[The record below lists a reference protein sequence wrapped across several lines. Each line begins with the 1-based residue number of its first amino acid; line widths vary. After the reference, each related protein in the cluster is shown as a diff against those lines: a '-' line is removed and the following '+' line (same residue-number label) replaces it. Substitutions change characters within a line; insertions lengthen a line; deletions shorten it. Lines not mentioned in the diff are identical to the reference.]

1 MKNAKKLLSVIL
13 SVIMIISSC
22 SVCFGTITFAANNT
36 NAVNNFV
43 SAVKCDAMKSF
54 KYSKSSSTSGSDKDA
69 IITKTFTYSA
79 PSYEYFTQVVNVLEK
94 FDTAMKGLDEYTK
107 GAKHNN
113 NGNCAAD
120 SDACT
125 DLGHVRSAFEK
136 AIGDSLDSLNQNYK
150 LGDFFDCVLNMDNI
164 SYRNTESDYGFTGSN
179 TTDTSQVPQRVH
191 NKFVAKTDDLVGYI
205 TSFDS
210 VDKIA
215 KDNADTEYTY
225 TLTMCRQNYQTG
237 SWWKT
242 NHYHHAININNSDA
256 TNPAPAVSATT
267 ATNKADLVDANGV
280 FTKYANYFGCANVKD
295 ILAISQDA
303 TALSAVAS
311 EIQGAYNKIKS
322 DFSSDDFAK
331 IYNHFFSSYNVSSTL
346 TLINNG
352 VILLEFKPIA
362 DDLKALCATD
372 YSEYTKAQLLT
383 LLNTLNEKFAV
394 YKTVDATTQA
404 LIVEIYGLDTTKVE
418 KTIEDVDKA
427 YQVAC
432 IKEAK
437 TTADAH
443 KATYG
448 AYDIDG
454 VDEGTVTAAM
464 ITEAVALI
472 GNDITALE
480 KYNGAYVA
488 EVCGANYVAELK
500 SLKTSLTNLGR
511 AAGYN
516 ESFLKE
522 YEKFAGEIENPSS
535 ADSQTLTETLKKYD
549 KWYKD
554 LKALIDEMKTEL
566 GEDIA
571 QKLFDELDTLMTEHM
586 DGAYLALNTR
596 VETQIENAYV
606 LYTAYV
612 ELYGEKV
619 IMSGMSSYN
628 QLKASVGLIDTDAYN
643 FLNGNSDNFTI
654 SDENVEKY
662 NELQKVLSFY
672 ATFEANR
679 GFDTY
684 TQTTI
689 DDIIREESTDDI
701 AREGDYT
708 VTDENVEKVID
719 VIETALKDEKIQS
732 LLGFDLASL
741 LDGALDSIYTDSVIN
756 SIIQYV
762 YPAVANEF
770 VKAWAGLP
778 SSITIEDVD
787 TGVAGIKADVECKL
801 TIDSVETAV
810 GNVGINCF
818 PTTLGALIERDYP
831 QYKGVAE
838 TLKKATTPAVKD
850 SGDPW
855 KDAVIYTEDGKALNL
870 QWGVTDKES
879 FIDAAVAALSGLE
892 PLLLAIVSNQKAEAS
907 AKIGTGSGDAVIFNF
922 IPLELTVD
930 PIDLVLMSSAND
942 GYDNALAPIFE
953 ALGCTDIP
961 HGETLTSTRAIL
973 EDGLF
978 AMLDQLLDKLAKNPV
993 KTILDILPNIAYA
1006 LEADLVN
1013 DLLGMLK
1020 TDITYTANASYQ
1032 VLGNAITGSMN
1043 DVYNNYDKPEKVN
1056 IKDMVDLKSLGVDLS
1071 SFEAVWDMILGLL
1084 KVSLPAPD
1092 AGAIATMGELI
1103 WKDTNRSEKTYTYG
1117 GDKAAFIVANKADLL
1132 IYLVG
1137 YILENDIISMLFDLE
1152 SADEIIKEIMSNL
1165 SANSDDV
1172 IAAVVELLNQIEY
1185 PVEDYVWYDGK
1196 VGGTVEGLTPAMEI
1210 YLSSNNNWNTEVAHY
1225 ITENINTIL
1234 DSVLSL
1240 AGLDVDISAELNK
1253 LISSLFTNAN
1263 VTELAK
1269 LLSGIDLSSMP
1280 ELNDLIKDE
1289 LNIDLSVF
1297 ASYKDIP
1304 ENKNWGFTDGDG
1316 EGFVNA
1322 IIALLSPFGA
1332 VLDFILS
1339 GEDITLFEGT
1349 DGEVRLIGYDGYDSA
1364 IIPLIEALGIEAVAS
1379 GNLGE
1384 SSALKATLDSALEL
1398 IDNVI
1403 ADPIYEIIDLIPGLV
1418 YFIASNGLS
1427 VAVRNLL
1434 QPVYVILDTIRP
1446 IYDLDL
1452 DSLLASLINGDKK
1465 EGDEGYIDFKL
1476 DEINVDFI
1484 VEIVE
1489 ALTGLNVD
1497 SLGVLLYDV
1506 SKVIGEEYT
1515 SSSTLFN
1522 TDKKAKRGEYTSDFD
1537 RADMVTVVLSFAVE
1551 YLSDKDNAKAL
1562 DELLGADGF
1571 MESLISVF
1579 EGTESKYM
1587 EYNWMYYFGDDYDF
1601 TEDAFRQGISIKPTM
1616 ASLDYPN
1623 NWTEDTAKYIDENLT
1638 EIVND
1643 ILSLMGMGT
1652 IEELLGGVEIYS
1664 SENVRTIINLIADL
1678 IEGIDETLL
1687 EAVGMLLDIDIN
1699 AFRSFEVPDN
1709 IDTAEK
1715 FAGALADAL
1724 ANIDGLVKW
1733 LFFGENYEFFL
1744 TSEGKDAITIYGADG
1759 YAKGLAYI
1767 LEALGCENLPSEYS
1781 DTAVYEVLLSAF
1793 KLIDKVLAQ
1802 PIDTVLNILPNVI
1815 YFINADGLTVS
1826 VNNTLSAVYALLET
1840 LEGLGLSVD
1849 LDSLIADLTKDLGFT
1864 ISLSDLSM
1872 NAIMEIASKLLKMNL
1887 SPVENVIT
1895 ELCVGKIQAYSA
1907 IGGDGYKM
1915 YYDTDFA
1922 RYDMITIILTVL
1934 LETIELKENEQPLKD
1949 LLGEEAYDAILAFY
1963 NMLPVDMQEMSYILT
1978 EYEGQALSAIAN
1990 SELYENWGYGPRYT
2004 KEMAEYIAENFG
2016 RFIDNIIYLLGIE
2029 INGVRVDTLTDTIYA
2044 LLDGSLYTAEN
2055 ANSLLELLK
2064 SLPEAI
2070 TELTGDTG
2078 VHINAVLKTALG
2090 VDFTYWDNY
2099 VVGEVKDRQ
2108 SFVNELCN
2116 MLKPFYPVLKWLLA
2130 GEDFTFFVDD
2140 KGDDII
2146 TLLGA
2151 EGYAYGVIP
2160 VLEAFQCEGVLTV
2173 PEYNKAVSENESALI
2188 TTIINPLLD
2197 KVDYIL
2203 ASESPADEILAM
2215 LPAIIYFINSNG
2227 LDTCFKNILNAV
2239 YTLLNAIEPIVVVDI
2254 YELIGLDL
2262 REITFESLFDMLIKL
2277 IYDSTG
2283 YNLSEITA
2291 DFITELTVGTVVSYT
2306 SANGKKA
2313 YTMVYSKTDS
2323 GSAADM
2329 VTVLLRLALTFIGNE
2344 KNVDAVIGLLSD
2356 YCNMDESAQEFVSA
2370 LLKAIID
2377 YQLGTR
2383 YGMDQ
2388 ALATVY
2394 YVFYGTDIGA
2404 NETAGVI
2411 KDVNAQWI
2419 ELLKKLGM
2427 SDNPDEATVGNLI
2440 AKILDLDIFKDII
2453 DTDTGIAPNGFV
2465 AFFQKIIEWFNSIFG
2480 WIKNIFS

>member
-22 SVCFGTITFAANNT
+22 SVCFGTITFAANDT

-43 SAVKCDAMKSF
+43 SAVQCDAMKSF
-54 KYSKSSSTSGSDKDA
+54 KYSKSSATSGSGKDA
-69 IITKTFTYSA
+69 IITKTFIYSA

-150 LGDFFDCVLNMDNI
+150 LGDFFDCVLNMDDI

-179 TTDTSQVPQRVH
+179 TTDTGKVPQRVH

-237 SWWKT
+237 GWWKT
-242 NHYHHAININNSDA
+242 NHYHHAINTNNSDA
-256 TNPAPAVSATT
+256 TNPAPAVSATA
-267 ATNKADLVDANGV
+267 ATNKADLVAANGV
-280 FTKYANYFGCANVKD
+280 FTKYANYFSCANVKD
-295 ILAISQDA
+295 TLAISQDA

-311 EIQGAYNKIKS
+311 EIQGAYDKIKS
-322 DFSSDDFAK
+322 DFSSGDFAK

-362 DDLKALCATD
+362 DDLKTLCATD

-383 LLNTLNEKFAV
+383 LLNTLNEKYAV

-404 LIVEIYGLDTTKVE
+404 LIVEIYGLDTAKVE
-418 KTIEDVDKA
+418 KTISDVDKA

-443 KATYG
+443 KAAYG

-472 GNDITALE
+472 GNDIAALE

-522 YEKFAGEIENPSS
+522 YEKFANEIENPSS

-554 LKALIDEMKTEL
+554 LKTLIDEMKTEL

-586 DGAYLALNTR
+586 EGAYLALNTR

-643 FLNGNSDNFTI
+643 FLSGNSDNFTI

-662 NELQKVLSFY
+662 NELQKVLGFY

-770 VKAWAGLP
+770 VKAWADLP

-818 PTTLGALIERDYP
+818 PTTLGALIEKDYP

-855 KDAVIYTEDGKALNL
+855 KDAVIYTDDGKALNL

-892 PLLLAIVSNQKAEAS
+892 PLLLAIVSNQRAEAS
-907 AKIGTGSGDAVIFNF
+907 AKIGTGSGDAVILNF
-922 IPLELTVD
+922 IPLGLTVD

-978 AMLDQLLDKLAKNPV
+978 AMLDQFLDKLAKNPV

-1032 VLGNAITGSMN
+1032 VLGDAITGSMN

-1132 IYLVG
+1132 IYLVR
-1137 YILENDIISMLFDLE
+1137 YILENNIISMLFDLE
-1152 SADEIIKEIMSNL
+1152 SADDIIKEIMSNL

-1210 YLSSNNNWNTEVAHY
+1210 YLSSNNNWNTEAAHY

-1280 ELNDLIKDE
+1280 ELNDLINDE

-1316 EGFVNA
+1316 EGFVDA
-1322 IIALLSPFGA
+1322 IIALLSPFDA
-1332 VLDFILS
+1332 VFDFILS

-1384 SSALKATLDSALEL
+1384 SSALKATLDSVLEL

-1465 EGDEGYIDFKL
+1465 EEDEGYIDFKL

-1562 DELLGADGF
+1562 DELLGTDGF

-1601 TEDAFRQGISIKPTM
+1601 TKDAFRQGISIKPTM

-1643 ILSLMGMGT
+1643 ILSLMGVGT

-1709 IDTAEK
+1709 IDTAEE

-1872 NAIMEIASKLLKMNL
+1872 NAIMEIVSKLLKMNL

-1895 ELCVGKIQAYSA
+1895 ELCVGKIQTYNA

-1963 NMLPVDMQEMSYILT
+1963 NMLPVDMREMSYILT

-2070 TELTGDTG
+2070 TELTGDAG

-2116 MLKPFYPVLKWLLA
+2116 MLRPFYSVLKWLLA

-2140 KGDDII
+2140 KGEDII

-2160 VLEAFQCEGVLTV
+2160 VLETFQCEGVLTV
-2173 PEYNKAVSENESALI
+2173 PEYKKAVSENESALI

-2262 REITFESLFDMLIKL
+2262 SEITFESLFDMLIKL

-2394 YVFYGTDIGA
+2394 YVFYGTDIGV
-2404 NETAGVI
+2404 NETAGAI

-2427 SDNPDEATVGNLI
+2427 SDNPNEATVGNLI

>member
-13 SVIMIISSC
+13 SVIMIMSSC

-43 SAVKCDAMKSF
+43 SAVQCDAMKSF
-54 KYSKSSSTSGSDKDA
+54 TYTYAASESGSGDDLVK
-69 IITKTFTYSA
+69 TNTFTYSA
-79 PSYEYFTQVVNVLEK
+79 PSYSYYTQIVNVLTT
-94 FDTAMKGLDEYTK
+94 FDTAMKGLDEYINKATHNDSKDCNADRTK
-107 GAKHNN
+107 
-113 NGNCAAD
+113 
-120 SDACT
+120 CT
-125 DLGHVRSAFEK
+125 DFAKVRDALET
-136 AIGDSLDSLNQNYK
+136 AIGSSLDSLEQTYN
-150 LGDFFDCVLNMDNI
+150 LDDFLDCVLSMKNAVVHDSSKGTSKSAVSSRLHNI
-164 SYRNTESDYGFTGSN
+164 
-179 TTDTSQVPQRVH
+179 
-191 NKFVAKTDDLVGYI
+191 FVAKTDDLVGYI

-215 KDNADTEYTY
+215 KDNVDTEYTY
-225 TLTMCRQNYQTG
+225 TVTMCRQNYSTG
-237 SWWKT
+237 SLFYRT
-242 NHYHHAININNSDA
+242 NHYHHAINTKTAAIN
-256 TNPAPAVSATT
+256 APSVSATT
-267 ATNKADLVDANGV
+267 ATNKADLVAANEV
-280 FTKYANYFGCANVKD
+280 FAKYANYFSCADVKD

-311 EIQGAYNKIKS
+311 EIQGAYDKIKA
-322 DFSSDDFAK
+322 DFSSGDFAK
-331 IYNHFFSSYNVSSTL
+331 IYNHFFSSYNVTSTL
-346 TLINNG
+346 TLINNA

-383 LLNTLNEKFAV
+383 LLNTLNEKYAV

-404 LIVEIYGLDTTKVE
+404 LIVEIYGLDTAKVE

-443 KATYG
+443 KSAYG

-480 KYNGAYVA
+480 KYNAAYVA

-549 KWYKD
+549 EWYKD

-586 DGAYLALNTR
+586 DVAYLALNTR

-612 ELYGEKV
+612 EVYGEKV

-643 FLNGNSDNFTI
+643 FLNGNSENFTI
-654 SDENVEKY
+654 SEENVEKY
-662 NELQKVLSFY
+662 NKLQKVMGFY

-719 VIETALKDEKIQS
+719 VIETALKDENIQS

-770 VKAWAGLP
+770 VKAWADLP

-787 TGVAGIKADVECKL
+787 TGMGFTADVECEL
-801 TIDSVETAV
+801 TIDSVETAI
-810 GNVGINCF
+810 GNVGVNCF
-818 PTTLGALIERDYP
+818 PITLGALIEKDYP
-831 QYKGVAE
+831 QYKSVAE
-838 TLKKATTPAVKD
+838 TLKKATTPAVKGG
-850 SGDPW
+850 GDPW
-855 KDAVIYTEDGKALNL
+855 KDAAIYTEDGKALNL

-892 PLLLAIVSNQKAEAS
+892 PLLLAIVSNQSFKQA
-907 AKIGTGSGDAVIFNF
+907 AKIGTGSGDAVILGF
-922 IPLELTVD
+922 IPLGLTVD
-930 PIDLVLMSSAND
+930 PIELVLMSSAND

-978 AMLDQLLDKLAKNPV
+978 KMLDQFLDKLAKNPV
-993 KTILDILPNIAYA
+993 KTILEILPNIAYA

-1032 VLGNAITGSMN
+1032 VLGQLVTGSMN

-1056 IKDMVDLKSLGVDLS
+1056 IKDMVDLKSLGVDIS

-1092 AGAIATMGELI
+1092 AGAIATMGELT

-1132 IYLVG
+1132 IYLVR
-1137 YILENDIISMLFDLE
+1137 YVLENDLISMLFDLE
-1152 SADEIIKEIMSNL
+1152 NADDIIKEIMSNL

-1225 ITENINTIL
+1225 VTENINTIL
-1234 DSVLSL
+1234 DSVLTL

-1316 EGFVNA
+1316 EGFVGA
-1322 IIALLSPFGA
+1322 IIDLLSPFDP

-1349 DGEVRLIGYDGYDSA
+1349 DGEVKLIGYDGYDSA

-1379 GNLGE
+1379 GDLGE
-1384 SSALKATLDSALEL
+1384 SSPLKATLDSVLEL
-1398 IDNVI
+1398 INNVV

-1515 SSSTLFN
+1515 SSSTLFSA
-1522 TDKKAKRGEYTSDFD
+1522 DKKAKRGEYTSDFD
-1537 RADMVTVVLSFAVE
+1537 RADMVTVVLSFAIE
-1551 YLSDKDNAKAL
+1551 YLSDKDNAKTL
-1562 DELLGADGF
+1562 DELLGTDGF

-1687 EAVGMLLDIDIN
+1687 EAVGMLLDVDIN

-1709 IDTAEK
+1709 IDTAEE

-1781 DTAVYEVLLSAF
+1781 ETAVYEVLLSAF

-1815 YFINADGLTVS
+1815 YFINADGLTVG

-1872 NAIMEIASKLLKMNL
+1872 DAIMEIVSKLLKMNL
-1887 SPVENVIT
+1887 SPVEDVIT
-1895 ELCVGKIQAYSA
+1895 ELCVGKIQAYNA

-1978 EYEGQALSAIAN
+1978 EYEGQSLSAIAN

-2029 INGVRVDTLTDTIYA
+2029 INGVRVDTLKDTIYA

-2070 TELTGDTG
+2070 AELTGDAG

-2140 KGDDII
+2140 KGEDII

-2160 VLEAFQCEGVLTV
+2160 VLEALQCEGVLTV
-2173 PEYNKAVSENESALI
+2173 PEYNKAVSEDESALI

-2203 ASESPADEILAM
+2203 AAESPADEILAM

-2262 REITFESLFDMLIKL
+2262 SEITFESLFDMLIKL

-2291 DFITELTVGTVVSYT
+2291 DTIAELTVGTVVSYT

-2329 VTVLLRLALTFIGNE
+2329 VTVLLRLALTFLGNE

-2356 YCNMDESAQEFVSA
+2356 YCNMDESAQEFVGA

-2404 NETAGVI
+2404 NETAGAI

-2419 ELLKKLGM
+2419 ALLKKLGM

-2465 AFFQKIIEWFNSIFG
+2465 AFFQKIIAWFNSIFG

>member
-13 SVIMIISSC
+13 SVIMIMSSC

-43 SAVKCDAMKSF
+43 SAVQCDAMKSF
-54 KYSKSSSTSGSDKDA
+54 KYSKSSATSGSGKDA
-69 IITKTFTYSA
+69 IITKTFTYLA

-94 FDTAMKGLDEYTK
+94 FHAAMTGLDEYTK
-107 GAKHNN
+107 GEKHNN

-136 AIGDSLDSLNQNYK
+136 AIGDSLDSLNQNYN
-150 LGDFFDCVLNMDNI
+150 LDDFFDCVLNMDDI
-164 SYRNTESDYGFTGSN
+164 TYRNTESDYEFTGSN
-179 TTDTSQVPQRVH
+179 TTDTRKVPQRVH

-210 VDKIA
+210 ADKIA

-225 TLTMCRQNYQTG
+225 TLSMCRQNYQTG
-237 SWWKT
+237 GWWKT
-242 NHYHHAININNSDA
+242 NHYHHAINTNNSDA
-256 TNPAPAVSATT
+256 ANPAPSVSATT
-267 ATNKADLVDANGV
+267 ATNKADLVAANEV
-280 FTKYANYFGCANVKD
+280 FTKYANYFGCADVKD

-311 EIQGAYNKIKS
+311 EIQGAYDKIKA
-322 DFSSDDFAK
+322 DFSSGDFAK
-331 IYNHFFSSYNVSSTL
+331 IYNHFFSSCNVASTL
-346 TLINNG
+346 TLINNA

-383 LLNTLNEKFAV
+383 LLNTLNEKYAV

-404 LIVEIYGLDTTKVE
+404 LIVEIYGLDTAKVE

-443 KATYG
+443 KAAYG

-480 KYNGAYVA
+480 KYNAAYVA

-549 KWYKD
+549 EWYKD

-586 DGAYLALNTR
+586 DAAYLALNTR

-612 ELYGEKV
+612 DVYGEKV

-643 FLNGNSDNFTI
+643 FLNGNSENFTI
-654 SDENVEKY
+654 SEENVEKY
-662 NELQKVLSFY
+662 NKLQKVMGFY

-719 VIETALKDEKIQS
+719 VIETALKDENIQS

-770 VKAWAGLP
+770 VKAWADLP

-787 TGVAGIKADVECKL
+787 TGMGFTADVECEL
-801 TIDSVETAV
+801 TIDSVETAI
-810 GNVGINCF
+810 GNVGVNCF
-818 PTTLGALIERDYP
+818 PITLGALIEKDYP
-831 QYKGVAE
+831 QYKSVAE
-838 TLKKATTPAVKD
+838 TLKKATTPAVKGG
-850 SGDPW
+850 GDPW
-855 KDAVIYTEDGKALNL
+855 KDAAIYTEDGKALNL

-892 PLLLAIVSNQKAEAS
+892 PLLLAIVSNQSFKQA
-907 AKIGTGSGDAVIFNF
+907 AKIGTGSGDAVILGF
-922 IPLELTVD
+922 IPLGLTVD
-930 PIDLVLMSSAND
+930 PIELVLMSSAND

-978 AMLDQLLDKLAKNPV
+978 KMLDQFLDKLAKNPV
-993 KTILDILPNIAYA
+993 KTILEILPNIAYA

-1032 VLGNAITGSMN
+1032 VLGQLVTGSMN

-1056 IKDMVDLKSLGVDLS
+1056 IKDMVDLKSLGVDIS

-1092 AGAIATMGELI
+1092 AGAIATMGELT

-1117 GDKAAFIVANKADLL
+1117 GDKAAFIVADKADLL
-1132 IYLVG
+1132 IYLVR
-1137 YILENDIISMLFDLE
+1137 YVLENDLISMLFDLE
-1152 SADEIIKEIMSNL
+1152 NADDIIKEIMSNL

-1185 PVEDYVWYDGK
+1185 TVEDYVWYDGK

-1225 ITENINTIL
+1225 VTENINTIL
-1234 DSVLSL
+1234 DSVLTL

-1280 ELNDLIKDE
+1280 ELNDLIKNE

-1316 EGFVNA
+1316 EGFVGA
-1322 IIALLSPFGA
+1322 IIDLLSPFDP

-1379 GNLGE
+1379 GDLGE
-1384 SSALKATLDSALEL
+1384 SSPLKATLDSVLEL
-1398 IDNVI
+1398 IDNVV

-1515 SSSTLFN
+1515 SSSTLFSA
-1522 TDKKAKRGEYTSDFD
+1522 DKKAKRGEYTSDFD
-1537 RADMVTVVLSFAVE
+1537 RADMVTVVLSFAIE
-1551 YLSDKDNAKAL
+1551 YLSDNDNAKAL
-1562 DELLGADGF
+1562 DELLGTDGF

-1687 EAVGMLLDIDIN
+1687 EAVGMLLDVDIN

-1709 IDTAEK
+1709 IDTAEE

-1781 DTAVYEVLLSAF
+1781 ETAVYEVLLSAF

-1815 YFINADGLTVS
+1815 YFINADGLTVG

-1872 NAIMEIASKLLKMNL
+1872 DAIMEIVSKLLKMNL
-1887 SPVENVIT
+1887 SPVEDVIT
-1895 ELCVGKIQAYSA
+1895 ELCVGKIQAYNA

-1978 EYEGQALSAIAN
+1978 EYEGQSLSAIAN

-2029 INGVRVDTLTDTIYA
+2029 INGVRVDTLKDTIYA

-2070 TELTGDTG
+2070 AELTGDAG

-2140 KGDDII
+2140 KGEDII

-2160 VLEAFQCEGVLTV
+2160 VLEAFQCGGVLTV
-2173 PEYNKAVSENESALI
+2173 PEYNKAVSEDESALI

-2203 ASESPADEILAM
+2203 AAESPADEILAM

-2262 REITFESLFDMLIKL
+2262 SEITFESLFDMLIKL

-2291 DFITELTVGTVVSYT
+2291 DTITELTVGTVVSYT

-2329 VTVLLRLALTFIGNE
+2329 VTVLLRLALTFLGNE

-2356 YCNMDESAQEFVSA
+2356 YCNMDESAQEFVGA

-2404 NETAGVI
+2404 NETAGAI

-2419 ELLKKLGM
+2419 ALLKKLGM

-2465 AFFQKIIEWFNSIFG
+2465 AFFQKIIAWFNSIFG